1 MKKNLKILA
10 LLLALTPLVGCAGQN
25 DTKNEQSNTNVTEQT
40 TTESAEQ
47 TAETENI
54 KITTDKKY
62 EIKTDK
68 EFYKP
73 SMRIS
78 KSKDEYVSVQ
88 QLKNGNEK
96 IQLPSDGLYTKE
108 NLKKD
113 FQSYISGLTGFTEIQ
128 EVTFGGKNM
137 CKTTTSVNAIKSDI
151 YRILTDSNKVYK
163 IVISGP
169 NFKDTDEAANI
180 IEKLEIE

>member
-10 LLLALTPLVGCAGQN
+10 LLLAIMPLVGCAGQN
-25 DTKNEQSNTNVTEQT
+25 TTNEQNNTSVTEQT
-40 TTESAEQ
+40 TESPEQ
-47 TAETENI
+47 TVETENI
-54 KITTDKKY
+54 KITIDKKY

-73 SMRIS
+73 SIRIS

-113 FQSYISGLTGFTEIQ
+113 FQSYISGLTGFTEVQ
-128 EVTFGGKNM
+128 EVTFGGKDM
-137 CKTTTSVNAIKSDI
+137 CKTTTSVNAVKSDI

-169 NFKDTDEAANI
+169 DFKDTDEAAKI

>member
-10 LLLALTPLVGCAGQN
+10 LLLLAVAPLVGCTEKN
-25 DTKNEQSNTNVTEQT
+25 TTNEQKTAEISNQT
-40 TTESAEQ
+40 IESTEQ

-54 KITTDKKY
+54 KITIDKKY
-62 EIKTDK
+62 EITTGK

-78 KSKDEYVSVQ
+78 KSKEEYVSVQ

-96 IQLPSDGLYTKE
+96 IQIPSDGLYTNE

-113 FQSYISGLTGFTEIQ
+113 FQNYISGLTGFTEVK
-128 EVTFGGKNM
+128 EVTIGEKTLF
-137 CKTTTSVNAIKSDI
+137 KTTTAVNAVDSDI
-151 YRILTDSNKVYK
+151 YKTLTNSNKVYK
-163 IVISGP
+163 IVVSGP
-169 NFKDTDEAANI
+169 DFKDTDEAAKI
-180 IEKLEIE
+180 IEKLELN

>member
-10 LLLALTPLVGCAGQN
+10 LLLAITPLVGGCAGQKN
-25 DTKNEQSNTNVTEQT
+25 TNEQNTTSVTEQT
-40 TTESAEQ
+40 SESAEQ
-47 TAETENI
+47 TTKTENI

-62 EIKTDK
+62 EITTGK

-96 IQLPSDGLYTKE
+96 IQIPSNGIYTKE
-108 NLKKD
+108 SLKKD
-113 FQSYISGLTGFTEIQ
+113 FQSYISNLTGFTEVQ
-128 EVTFGGKNM
+128 EITFGGKDM
-137 CKTTTSVNAIKSDI
+137 CKTTTAVNAVDSDI
-151 YRILTDSNKVYK
+151 YRILTDNNNVYK
-163 IVISGP
+163 IVVSGP
-169 NFKDTDEAANI
+169 EFKDTDEAAKI
-180 IEKLEIE
+180 VEKLELN

>member
-10 LLLALTPLVGCAGQN
+10 LLLAITPLVGCAGQN
-25 DTKNEQSNTNVTEQT
+25 TTNEQNNTSVTEQT
-40 TTESAEQ
+40 TESPEQ
-47 TAETENI
+47 TVETENI
-54 KITTDKKY
+54 KITIDKKY

-113 FQSYISGLTGFTEIQ
+113 FQSYISGLTGFTEVQ
-128 EVTFGGKNM
+128 EVTFGGKDM
-137 CKTTTSVNAIKSDI
+137 CKTTTSVNAVKSDI

-169 NFKDTDEAANI
+169 DFKDTDEAAKI